1 MELLSHV
8 CGTQP
13 YISSRALQHIIIN
26 QACDKVT
33 LLLFKTSPLSLS
45 SFHSLPSSDRR
56 GQASNSPHYLL
67 LTTQSQGLD
76 FLQLAWRGCLTC
88 SKYLPLLSVT
98 ECEQHLPN
106 IHFSSKVNMQSNKVA
121 RLKLFLHFNSFSGHM
136 CYTHTRGTC
145 VEVRGHLVR
154 VDSLFSLCES
164 WGIRLRPLGL
174 VAGAFTHW
182 NMYHLPESWCRE
194 TGHA

>member
-56 GQASNSPHYLL
+56 GQASNSPRYLL
-67 LTTQSQGLD
+67 LTTQNQGLD

-88 SKYLPLLSVT
+88 SKYLPLQSVT

-121 RLKLFLHFNSFSGHM
+121 RLKLFFCILIHFLCTCAIHVPVAHVWRSEDILYEMVLSFHYVSPG
-136 CYTHTRGTC
+136 G
-145 VEVRGHLVR
+145 
-154 VDSLFSLCES
+154 
-164 WGIRLRPLGL
+164 
-174 VAGAFTHW
+174 
-182 NMYHLPESWCRE
+182 
-194 TGHA
+194 